1 VLGRF
6 LWNRWALKKERWMKE
21 HDPEVKA
28 AVMAALLA
36 GQGVNEAARE
46 YSLPTSTVSRWRKIA
61 RLEAG
66 QEEDVGTLLM
76 GFLVAALET
85 VTAQQLV
92 FSDPEWVRKQKA
104 SDMAILHGVQVDKI
118 VRLLEA
124 MSKSPMEKKNA

>member
-1 VLGRF
+1 
-6 LWNRWALKKERWMKE
+6 MKE

-76 GFLVAALET
+76 GFLMAALET

-124 MSKSPMEKKNA
+124 MSKSPMEKRNG